1 MCNAEE
7 IPLESNSIDTIIC
20 TDVFEHVENEM
31 NLVGEISRLLPVGG
45 QLLLAT
51 PWEQDLSVYE
61 TEEYITKYKKY
72 DFVHLRSVNDDLIKK
87 CFPNFSM
94 NSSTII
100 NIGMK
105 HMKLK
110 PYPLKFMNMEK
121 KY

>member
-1 MCNAEE
+1 MLDISIDYLTQITDSSILRILCNAEE
-7 IPLESNSIDTIIC
+7 IPLESNSINTIIC

-72 DFVHLRSVNDDLIKK
+72 DFVHFR
-87 CFPNFSM
+87 
-94 NSSTII
+94 
-100 NIGMK
+100 
-105 HMKLK
+105 
-110 PYPLKFMNMEK
+110 
-121 KY
+121 